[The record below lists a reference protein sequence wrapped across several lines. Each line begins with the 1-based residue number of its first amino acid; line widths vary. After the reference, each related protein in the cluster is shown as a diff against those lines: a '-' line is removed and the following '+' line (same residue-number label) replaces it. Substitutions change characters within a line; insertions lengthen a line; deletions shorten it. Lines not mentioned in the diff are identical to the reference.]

1 MCFCALQANEFWVS
15 QHFTHTMCMKHET
28 QISWPRCWTQ
38 LESKAASPPQFHFST
53 CGPSEPVPPK
63 LHGAAAEA
71 PPKRPWSHD
80 VTHGV
85 SLDRQVFLLRH
96 LQEAQAESSD
106 CKLKLPGGVCRR
118 RPDITKGKFTLEYNL
133 NNLAEVPKPQKWDFQ
148 WPLMVWGI

>member
-15 QHFTHTMCMKHET
+15 QHFMHTMCMKHET

-38 LESKAASPPQFHFST
+38 LESKAASPPQFHLSI
-53 CGPSEPVPPK
+53 CGPSVPVPPK
-63 LHGAAAEA
+63 LHGAATEA
-71 PPKRPWSHD
+71 PPKRPWSHH

-106 CKLKLPGGVCRR
+106 CKLKLRGGVCSQGSPAKMLSSRKMGVLYSLFYL
-118 RPDITKGKFTLEYNL
+118 PINQG
-133 NNLAEVPKPQKWDFQ
+133 LANM
-148 WPLMVWGI
+148 L